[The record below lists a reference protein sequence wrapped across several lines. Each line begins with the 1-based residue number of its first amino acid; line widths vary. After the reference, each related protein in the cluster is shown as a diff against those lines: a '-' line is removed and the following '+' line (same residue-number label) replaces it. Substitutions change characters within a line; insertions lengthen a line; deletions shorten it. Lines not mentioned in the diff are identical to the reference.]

1 MALSRSVRIH
11 RGTRSGLGLIT
22 SVFLVTLQAN
32 GATPPK
38 PQRPA
43 GYVDPKL
50 CATCHPQIAQTFRL
64 TGMGRSFAQA
74 GTAKPLENFDRSEFY
89 HALSDTHYAM
99 IRRNGELF
107 QRRWQIGFEGKE
119 TNVEE
124 LKIDYVLGS
133 GNHARSYLH
142 RNERGILI
150 ELPLGWYAEK
160 GGYWGMNPGF
170 DSRHPHTRRA
180 VSYECVFCHNSYP
193 ATPTGH
199 DAPESPPVFTGNLPE
214 GIDCQRCHGPGE
226 KHVAAVQASGGNL
239 QAVRDSIV
247 NPKRLTPKLQM
258 EVCMQ
263 CHLEPTSTAIPSI
276 VRRFDRGPYSYV
288 PGQSLTDFH
297 LYFDH
302 APGTGHDDKFEIAG
316 GAYRFRKSK
325 CFLESKGT
333 MTCLTCHDPHNIP
346 HGPGAI
352 AQYSNACK
360 GCHESTLAKTIAA
373 GKHPAAT
380 ECISCH
386 MPKRR
391 TEDVVHVV
399 MTDHLIQRRPPAR
412 DLLAEL
418 PERHPTEAE
427 EYHGEVVPY
436 YPSDL
441 KDVKQGSLYQ
451 AVAQVALKNN
461 LTKGLPELA
470 SEIAAQKPREAEFYM
485 VLGAGWQASGEP
497 AKSSDAF
504 RQAIELS
511 PNSSRGLLSLVNVL
525 RSMGQSSHSTDLLS
539 RVMRLEPSSGS
550 AWYQAALVDGDS
562 GNGAKAIEEMRKA
575 VALDPDLTGGFTTLA
590 GMLLASGEIPK
601 AEEGLREALRLD
613 PYDATAYDL
622 LGRVRASQ
630 SALPEAL
637 YCFEKATKLR
647 PGYGP
652 HLYNYALALAR
663 SNRFDEAQTAA
674 KAAVEADPKQPGPHE
689 LWAGLLARSREFP
702 AAVREY
708 QAVLD
713 LQPDTPRIHME
724 LAKIYAF
731 TGDMTAAIAQLREAQ
746 KGSDPA
752 IAAQAAS
759 ALQRL
764 APSK

>member
-1 MALSRSVRIH
+1 MRIH
-11 RGTRSGLGLIT
+11 KGTRLVPGVSTLL
-22 SVFLVTLQAN
+22 FLTLCRGY
-32 GATPPK
+32 GAPPEK

-50 CATCHPQIAQTFRL
+50 CGACHPKIAETFRL
-64 TGMGRSFAQA
+64 TGMGRSFAQP
-74 GTAKPLENFDRSEFY
+74 GTAKPLENFDRNEFY
-89 HALSDTHYAM
+89 HPLSDTHYAM
-99 IRRNGELF
+99 IRRGNDTF
-107 QRRWQIGFEGKE
+107 QRRWQIGFDGKE
-119 TNVEE
+119 TSVEE

-170 DSRHPHTRRA
+170 DSRHPQTRRA
-180 VSYECVFCHNSYP
+180 LSYECVFCHNSYP
-193 ATPTGH
+193 AIPRGH
-199 DAPESPPVFTGNLPE
+199 EAPESTPVFSGDLPE
-214 GIDCQRCHGPGE
+214 GIDCQRCHGPGA
-226 KHVAAVQASGGNL
+226 KHVASVQTSGGNL

-247 NPKRLTPKLQM
+247 NPKRLSPKLQM
-258 EVCMQ
+258 DVCMQ
-263 CHLEPTSTAIPSI
+263 CHLEPTSTALSAI

-288 PGQSLTDFH
+288 PGQSLTDFN

-302 APGTGHDDKFEIAG
+302 AAGTGRDDKFEIAG
-316 GAYRFRKSK
+316 SAYRLRKSK
-325 CFLESKGT
+325 CFLESKGA
-333 MTCLTCHDPHNIP
+333 MTCLTCHDPHKIP
-346 HGPGAI
+346 RGPQAI
-352 AQYSNACK
+352 AQYSAVCN
-360 GCHESTLAKTIAA
+360 GCHATKLSKTIAA
-373 GKHPAAT
+373 GQHPAAA

-399 MTDHLIQRRPPAR
+399 MTDHLIQRRPPGG
-412 DLLAEL
+412 DLVSEL
-418 PERHPTEAE
+418 PERHPTEE
-427 EYHGEVVPY
+427 QEYHGEVVPY

-441 KDVKQGSLYQ
+441 TDVKQGALYR

-461 LTKGLPELA
+461 LAKGLPELA
-470 SEIAAQKPREAEFYM
+470 SLIAQQKPREAEFYF
-485 VLGAGWQASGEP
+485 VLGSGWQASGEP
-497 AKSSDAF
+497 AKAAAAF
-504 RQAIELS
+504 QQAIQLT
-511 PNSSRGLLSLVNVL
+511 PNSARGLLSLANVL
-525 RSMGQSSHSTDLLS
+525 RSTGQASHGTNLLS
-539 RVMRLEPSSGS
+539 RVIQMEPSDAS
-550 AWYQAALVDGDS
+550 AWYQSALVDA
-562 GNGAKAIEEMRKA
+562 GAGAPDKAIEKMKKA
-575 VALDPDLTGGFTTLA
+575 VALDPDLAGGFTTLS
-590 GMLLASGEIPK
+590 GMLLTAGQIGK
-601 AEEGLREALRLD
+601 AEEGLREALRID

-622 LGRVRASQ
+622 LGRVRATQ

-652 HLYNYALALAR
+652 HLYDYALALAR
-663 SNRFDEAQTAA
+663 SNRLDEAQSAA
-674 KAAVEADPKQPGPHE
+674 HAAVDADPKQPGAHE
-689 LWAGLLARSREFP
+689 LLAGLLAQKREFP

-708 QAVLD
+708 QAVLE

-724 LAKIYAF
+724 LARIFAY
-731 TGDMTAAIAQLREAQ
+731 TGDMNGAIAQLKEAQ